1 MRPGAESSE
10 AQLPHRVADAGLDLL
25 VGQAAL
31 TEPLADLVEAVIGT
45 YEPSTGA
52 DGWSGRGM
60 GSAFGCASRWIRS
73 CKPEGRTWSPSMAPS
88 RTTCHLRPSGIELP
102 GITTKPRPPT
112 RVSIGTPPS

>member
-1 MRPGAESSE
+1 MPRSFDRFNQPQTWWDMVSLRAPSATG
-10 AQLPHRVADAGLDLL
+10 V
-25 VGQAAL
+25 VFMC
-31 TEPLADLVEAVIGT
+31 GT
-45 YEPSTGA
+45 YSPSTGV